1 MSRPSPHAP
10 SVTEKTSHLKKRF
23 DEQTNANLLLA
34 ARSAPVPTGEIG
46 EDRGEV
52 ADAAG
57 GAGALLALSCS

>member
-1 MSRPSPHAP
+1 MSRSSPHAT
-10 SVTEKTSHLKKRF
+10 SIREKTSRLRNRF